1 MDDIKL
7 NLTNIAVSLLRLFT
21 MYIQCALA
29 MTLVKDAITFLKRYN
44 LHNANS
50 RNNAPVIKNKA
61 ATPFCPLSTKP
72 APLIQPL
79 KEKL

>member
-1 MDDIKL
+1 M
-7 NLTNIAVSLLRLFT
+7 
-21 MYIQCALA
+21 AL
-29 MTLVKDAITFLKRYN
+29 VQDAITFLKRYN

-61 ATPFCPLSTKP
+61 ATPLCPLSTKP

-79 KEKL
+79 KEKMTVNYWFSLDKFNEFFAFF